1 MSDTKSLL
9 TRITAF
15 RERLEKTPPLV
26 GGAGVDPSAVV
37 ERIARNAL
45 QPAWVSS
52 ALRQIAGVKSG
63 EVATVGPS
71 QLIGRAKRLLE
82 SARELVSKQREITD
96 DVFFVRLT
104 NTHTTAEPDPLV
116 DYHRFTVAATE
127 STLRVAAAM
136 SASAEQQLRACDGLE
151 AMLTAIRDR
160 LAISARTLDL
170 RRREWGRVERLAR
183 LLCDIQARR
192 LVSITSFTA
201 IAEELIAEARQG
213 VPLRF
218 VCVSAEPVARFVAAH
233 ALTVAQVVARMVPHD
248 FEWTS
253 QPIPAV
259 TAALLMDVGMLTVPA
274 AVVGKPMA
282 FDDTDRRMVE
292 AHPTSGAALLRE
304 VLPEVGNIANAVA
317 AHHERLDGTGYPVGR
332 KGDEIDSLARLLAT
346 ADVYA
351 GMCTDRP
358 HRPAHDT
365 RTALTDTLLEAET
378 GRLDGDMGE
387 LLVRLSFHPVG
398 TVVELTDGR
407 TAVVVS
413 THTGRVNVR
422 ATTRPVVAVLADA
435 AGVLLPKPEFIDLAG
450 SEYGGVVRALGT
462 AERKRVLAAAHPDL
476 C

>member
-1 MSDTKSLL
+1 M
-9 TRITAF
+9 A
-15 RERLEKTPPLV
+15 
-26 GGAGVDPSAVV
+26 
-37 ERIARNAL
+37 
-45 QPAWVSS
+45 
-52 ALRQIAGVKSG
+52 
-63 EVATVGPS
+63 ATGPV

-82 SARELVSKQREITD
+82 NARDLVGKQRDITD
-96 DVFFVRLT
+96 DVFFVRIT
-104 NTHTTAEPDPLV
+104 NSHSAADPDPLV

-127 STLRVAAAM
+127 STLRVAMGM
-136 SASAEQQLRACDGLE
+136 SASAEQQARTCDGLE
-151 AMLTAIRDR
+151 AMLTAISDR

-192 LVSITSFTA
+192 LVSLDSFTA
-201 IAEELIAEARQG
+201 IAEELIAEAMQG

-218 VCVSAEPVARFVAAH
+218 VSVPAEPVARFVAAH
-233 ALTVAQVVARMVPHD
+233 ALTAAQVVARMVPHD

-253 QPIPAV
+253 QPVPAV

-274 AVVGKPMA
+274 AVLAKPLA
-282 FDDTDRRMVE
+282 FDDADRRAVE
-292 AHPTSGAALLRE
+292 SHPKAGAALLRE
-304 VLPEVGNIANAVA
+304 VLPEVGIVADAVA
-317 AHHERLDGTGYPVGR
+317 AHHERLDGTGYPVGL
-332 KGDEIDSLARLLAT
+332 KGDEIGSLARLLAA

-351 GMCTDRP
+351 GMAADRP

-365 RTALTDTLLEAET
+365 RTALTDTLLEAEN
-378 GRLDGDMGE
+378 GRLDGDMAE

-450 SEYGGVVRALGT
+450 SEYGGVVRALGA

>member
-26 GGAGVDPSAVV
+26 GGPGVDPSAIV
-37 ERIARNAL
+37 ERAARNAL

-52 ALRQIAGVKSG
+52 ALRQIAGVKGS
-63 EVATVGPS
+63 EATTLAPV

-82 SARELVSKQREITD
+82 SARELIARQREVTD
-96 DVFFVRLT
+96 DVFFIRLS
-104 NTHTTAEPDPLV
+104 NAHTTADPDPLV

-127 STLRVAAAM
+127 STLRVAM
-136 SASAEQQLRACDGLE
+136 GLPESAEHQSRVCDGLE

-160 LAISARTLDL
+160 LAISGRTLEI

-183 LLCDIQARR
+183 LLHDIQGRR
-192 LVSITSFTA
+192 LVSVASFTA
-201 IAEELIAEARQG
+201 IAEELVAEARHG
-213 VPLRF
+213 VPIRF
-218 VCVSAEPVARFVAAH
+218 ATAPADPVARFVAAH

-253 QPIPAV
+253 QQVPAV
-259 TAALLMDVGMLTVPA
+259 TAALMMDVGMLTVPA
-274 AVVGKPMA
+274 AVLGKPLA
-282 FDDTDRRMVE
+282 FDDADHRAIE
-292 AHPTSGAALLRE
+292 AHAASGAALLRD
-304 VLPEVGNIANAVA
+304 VMPEVGPLADAIA
-317 AHHERLDGTGYPVGR
+317 AHHERLDGTGYPVGK
-332 KGDEIDSLARLLAT
+332 KGEEIPSLARLLAV

-351 GMCTDRP
+351 GMATDRP
-358 HRPAHDT
+358 HRTAHDT
-365 RTALTDTLLEAET
+365 RSALTDTLLEAEH
-378 GRLDGDMGE
+378 GRLDGDMAE

-435 AGVLLPKPEFIDLAG
+435 AGQLLPKPEFIDLAG
-450 SEYGGVVRALGT
+450 SEYGGVVRALGA

>member
-37 ERIARNAL
+37 ERVARTAL
-45 QPAWVSS
+45 QPGWVGS
-52 ALRQIAGVKSG
+52 ALRQLGGKPG
-63 EVATVGPS
+63 ETGLATAER
-71 QLIGRAKRLLE
+71 LTGRAKRLLE
-82 SARELVSKQREITD
+82 SARELVAKQREITD
-96 DVFFVRLT
+96 DVFFARIST
-104 NTHTTAEPDPLV
+104 GHSAGSPDPLV
-116 DYHRFTVAATE
+116 DYHRFTVSATE

-136 SASAEQQLRACDGLE
+136 PDSAELQLRMCDGLE
-151 AMLTAIRDR
+151 AMLTAIGDR
-160 LAISARTLDL
+160 LAIGGRALEL

-183 LLCDIQARR
+183 LLCDLQARR
-192 LVSITSFTA
+192 LVSAASFA
-201 IAEELIAEARQG
+201 GIAEELVAEARHG

-218 VCVSAEPVARFVAAH
+218 VTAPGEPVARFVAAH
-233 ALTVAQVVARMVPHD
+233 ALTVGQVVARLAAHD

-253 QPIPAV
+253 QQVPAV
-259 TAALLMDVGMLTVPA
+259 AAALMMDVGMLTVPA
-274 AVVGKPMA
+274 DVVGKPMA
-282 FDDTDRRMVE
+282 FDDADRRLVE
-292 AHPTSGAALLRE
+292 PHPTAGAALLRE
-304 VLPEVGNIANAVA
+304 VMPEVNGPIAAAIA
-317 AHHERLDGTGYPVGR
+317 AHHERLDGTGYPVGL
-332 KGDEIDSLARLLAT
+332 KGDEIPSLARLLAA

-351 GMCTDRP
+351 GMATDRP

-365 RTALTDTLLEAET
+365 RAALADTLMEAEN
-378 GRLDGDMGE
+378 GRLDADMAE

-413 THTGRVNVR
+413 THTGKVNVR

-450 SEYGGVVRALGT
+450 AEYGGVVRALGT